1 MRSFVGADAH
11 LGAKSRALRG
21 CASKLACGRR
31 IGPLKCCEFASDF
44 HKSGQFRRAD
54 RVVRPYDAKT
64 KPNTITSIRPRA
76 GVFPFWRVG
85 RCGHRPL
92 RRETENIAFCEA
104 FCRGENET
112 LYNNAHP
119 PPRGGISIL
128 EGGSMWASTPT
139 ARNGQRGDFSTYTRF
154 SNTGCR
160 GGRLCPPSNIV
171 KSCEVF
177 CRGRCPHRPVKM
189 LRIRIGFP

>member
-11 LGAKSRALRG
+11 
-21 CASKLACGRR
+21 
-31 IGPLKCCEFASDF
+31 IDPLKCCDFASDF
-44 HKSGQFRRAD
+44 RETGQFRRAD
-54 RVVRPYDAKT
+54 RVVRPYGAKT

-119 PPRGGISIL
+119 PRAGVFPFWRVGRCRHRPLRRETGN
-128 EGGSMWASTPT
+128 AAVFRP
-139 ARNGQRGDFSTYTRF
+139 AHDFPIPVAGADDPVRRF
-154 SNTGCR
+154 SMS
-160 GGRLCPPSNIV
+160 RLPLPGHQVNFYTLPAFIFS
-171 KSCEVF
+171 
-177 CRGRCPHRPVKM
+177 RLLTYARCV
-189 LRIRIGFP
+189 L

>member
-11 LGAKSRALRG
+11 
-21 CASKLACGRR
+21 
-31 IGPLKCCEFASDF
+31 IGPLKCCDFASDF

-54 RVVRPYDAKT
+54 RVVRPYGVKIET
-64 KPNTITSIRPRA
+64 LYNNVHPPPR
-76 GVFPFWRVG
+76 GVG

-119 PPRGGISIL
+119 PRAGVFPFWRVGRCRHRPLRRETGN
-128 EGGSMWASTPT
+128 AAVFRP
-139 ARNGQRGDFSTYTRF
+139 AHDFPIPFAGADDSVHRF
-154 SNTGCR
+154 SMSR
-160 GGRLCPPSNIV
+160 LPLPGRQVNFYTLPAFIFS
-171 KSCEVF
+171 
-177 CRGRCPHRPVKM
+177 RLLTYARCV
-189 LRIRIGFP
+189 L